1 MYDKHAHHRL
11 TYEFVKSKFD
21 ERGCALITT
30 EYKNNQQLL
39 DYICKCGK
47 PHKMRF
53 MNFKKG
59 RNCKNCAIISTSGPN
74 NYLYRHDKEAQRKEH
89 LFRKRNYDYLSR
101 VKNRT
106 NKRNDEYDLKQ
117 LGYTHDDL
125 MNHLKTFPNWDI
137 VSKGEW
143 VIDHKYPI
151 SAFVKYGIYDLKLIN
166 CLDNLQ
172 PLSDK
177 ENSSKNRYHDHT
189 AFIAWLATKGIT
201 VKENQNETL

>member
-1 MYDKHAHHRL
+1 MHDKHEYHRL
-11 TYEFVKSKFD
+11 TYEFVKNKFA
-21 ERGCALITT
+21 ERGCVLLSTT
-30 EYKNNQQLL
+30 YKNNMQLL
-39 DYICKCGK
+39 DYICQCGK
-47 PHKMRF
+47 QNKMRYV
-53 MNFKKG
+53 NFAKG
-59 RNCKNCAIISTSGPN
+59 KLCRECGVNKNRGPN
-74 NYLYRHDKEAQRKEH
+74 NYLYRHDKEVQRKEY

-125 MNHLKTFPNWDI
+125 MNHLKTFPNWVAI
-137 VSKGEW
+137 SKGEW

-151 SAFVKYGIYDLKLIN
+151 SAFFKYNIWDLKLIN

-189 AFIAWLATKGIT
+189 AFIAWLATKEIT
-201 VKENQNETL
+201 VKEQ